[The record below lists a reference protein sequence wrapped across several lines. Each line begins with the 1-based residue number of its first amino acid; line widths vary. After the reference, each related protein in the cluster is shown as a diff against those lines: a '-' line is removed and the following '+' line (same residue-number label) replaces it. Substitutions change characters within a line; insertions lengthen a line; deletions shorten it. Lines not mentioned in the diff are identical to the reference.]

1 MGTIADKLAK
11 LQETK
16 AALKSAI
23 NGSGNTVGDKFSD
36 YPIAV
41 TNGKSLIAAAVT
53 DKGVQTAADAT
64 FQTMAE
70 NVGKIKTGGG
80 PPSDIDVTISITN
93 ESNLELTYDI
103 IYFPDFATS
112 HGSGIIPANGKS
124 TIKTVL
130 YSCIKI
136 NNVDL
141 NKAVYVEGN
150 ESGCVVGMS
159 EVGQYG
165 EYDFILYTGISGS
178 SYNAFYNTGKAK
190 ISKA

>member
-1 MGTIADKLAK
+1 MGTTSDKLAK
-11 LQETK
+11 LANTK
-16 AALKSAI
+16 SLLKTAI
-23 NGSGNTVGDKFSD
+23 NGTGSVVGDVFSD
-36 YPIAV
+36 YPTAI
-41 TNGKSLIAAAVT
+41 TNGKSAIAAAIT

-93 ESNLELTYDI
+93 ESGLELTYDI

-150 ESGCVVGMS
+150 ASGCVVGES

-165 EYDFILYTGISGS
+165 VYDFILYTGISGS
-178 SYNAFYNTGKAK
+178 SYNAFYNTGTAK